1 MDRHSPN
8 VTEQAISILR
18 QFAESGG
25 HSLIYQDYGSGQ
37 IVFQVDNIG
46 AITFTEGE
54 FIQDDLDQLA
64 SLDLLRLEH
73 GSDGMQIYHI
83 TRRTKPF
90 LASLSPTPT
99 KAGGDRDKSGGQ
111 SRLLSGE
118 RVGEWVLHESIGQG
132 GNGFVWSATG
142 LGGERAA
149 IKFLKPEYFGQQR
162 EKRFRDE
169 IEFLRRENGRTGIL
183 PLIDYNLPSPG
194 NPDQRLWFATPLAIC
209 FTGLKLAN
217 AENLEKLVEYTRDVA
232 QTLAK
237 LHAERKWHR
246 DLKPENL
253 FMLNGVPVI
262 GDFGLVDFPDKEPN
276 TRASEHVGSRNY
288 TAPEL
293 EGDAGDVLAG
303 PADVYSLAKT
313 LWTLASGKAHPPP
326 GHLRMDTEEL
336 RFSHI
341 CTHQRALSLD
351 HLIERSTTHSLTNR
365 PTMESFA
372 SELSAWLTQPTKT
385 DSPTSAALS
394 PDHKALFEMERRTR
408 LAKEQLIQSASAIIS
423 FFQPVLQEIAQAT
436 QSAVLVD

>member
-1 MDRHSPN
+1 MDRDSPN

-83 TRRTKPF
+83 TRRTRPF

-99 KAGGDRDKSGGQ
+99 KAGGDPDKSGGK

-118 RVGEWVLHESIGQG
+118 RVGKWVLHESIGQG
-132 GNGFVWSATG
+132 GN
-142 LGGERAA
+142 
-149 IKFLKPEYFGQQR
+149 
-162 EKRFRDE
+162 
-169 IEFLRRENGRTGIL
+169 FLRRENGRAGIL
-183 PLIDYNLPSPG
+183 PLIDYYLPSPG

-253 FMLNGVPVI
+253 FILNGVPVI

-276 TRASEHVGSRNY
+276 TRASEHLGSRNY

-293 EGDAGDVLAG
+293 EGDAGDVLGG

-408 LAKEQLIQSASAIIS
+408 LAKEQLI
-423 FFQPVLQEIAQAT
+423 
-436 QSAVLVD
+436 